1 MDTFVYKKAAGI
13 TALSASM
20 SEFEYVKHSH
30 EEYAFGV
37 TLRGVQQYNLDG
49 SFQSSY
55 RDGVMLF
62 HPEQVHDGRSQ
73 DRTGIDYV
81 MVYIHPKLFMEL
93 AGLKEIVKFS
103 SPIVYNRRL
112 KQSILNLVRAIFGN
126 QDEALCY

>member
-1 MDTFVYKKAAGI
+1 MIGMDTFVYKKAAGI

-30 EEYAFGV
+30 EEYAMGV

-62 HPEQVHDGRSQ
+62 IRNRCMMEGPRIGR
-73 DRTGIDYV
+73 
-81 MVYIHPKLFMEL
+81 
-93 AGLKEIVKFS
+93 A
-103 SPIVYNRRL
+103 
-112 KQSILNLVRAIFGN
+112 SIMSWCTSIRNYLWSWPG
-126 QDEALCY
+126 